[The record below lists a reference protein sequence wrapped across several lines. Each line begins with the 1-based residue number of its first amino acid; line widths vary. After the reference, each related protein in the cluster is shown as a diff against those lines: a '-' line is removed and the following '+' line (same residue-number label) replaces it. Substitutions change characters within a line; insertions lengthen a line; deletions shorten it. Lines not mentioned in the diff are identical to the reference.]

1 MPRKGLGRHPQSEET
16 RMADVINPQ
25 AADAVTFANVKTVA
39 ETLAAANA
47 NLAQMAAN
55 AAGLAIQNAVANQ
68 ANQSALSNAATA
80 QAINLLL
87 NVDPSQAVSEN
98 KLLTGNDVAATISS
112 LLAAIN
118 AGQQGVKSAGNTP
131 PVTP

>member
-1 MPRKGLGRHPQSEET
+1 
-16 RMADVINPQ
+16 MADVINPQ
-25 AADAVTFANVKTVA
+25 AADAVTFSNVKTIA
-39 ETLAAANA
+39 ETLAASNA